1 MLMKEASAIR
11 NAKEYLPA
19 HLLAVISR
27 VHLVFFRILHAYI
40 KQLLS
45 KIQHL
50 QHLQH
55 LQHKNST
62 KTIFQILQLQLLEL
76 EQLLE
81 LCFLS
86 QESIASQKKQRLRSK
101 IFNQSIRV
109 LQLICLLLKFIEEKI
124 DCYLF
129 YAASFIPD

>member
-55 LQHKNST
+55 KNST

-86 QESIASQKKQRLRSK
+86 QESIASQKKQRLQSK

-109 LQLICLLLKFIEEKI
+109 LKLICLLLKFIEEKI